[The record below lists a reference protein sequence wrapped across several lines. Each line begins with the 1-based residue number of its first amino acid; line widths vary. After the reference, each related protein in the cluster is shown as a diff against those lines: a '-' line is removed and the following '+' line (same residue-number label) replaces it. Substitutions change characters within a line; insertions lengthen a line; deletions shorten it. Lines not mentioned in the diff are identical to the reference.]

1 MFRTQIRSDHSLF
14 SQIYQYFT
22 PFTYMAELL
31 YAGKNIPEKL
41 RNARFNQK
49 YSGVTPGH
57 TNPTFTR

>member
-1 MFRTQIRSDHSLF
+1 
-14 SQIYQYFT
+14 
-22 PFTYMAELL
+22 MAELL